1 MDLGNHVLGVQIPPR
16 VGAILRKG
24 APIVKYRDTAVT
36 YAKTAELIV
45 MPFGLVPRSHE
56 LDGGPDTHDK
66 GQFWKKGSP
75 IPKYKDFL
83 P

>member
-1 MDLGNHVLGVQIPPR
+1 M
-16 VGAILRKG
+16 LRKG
-24 APIVKYRDTAVT
+24 APIVKHRDTAVT
-36 YAKTAELIV
+36 CVKMAELIV

-56 LDGGPDTHDK
+56 LDGVQIPHDK
-66 GQFWKKGSP
+66 GQFWRKGSP